1 MNQELNELNER
12 RGAEFREA
20 EDRERERA
28 AKKRKEASSQK
39 SAILQR
45 LLQKRQR
52 SKPP

>member
-1 MNQELNELNER
+1 MNET

-28 AKKRKEASSQK
+28 AKKRKEVSGHK
-39 SAILQR
+39 NAILQR

-52 SKPP
+52 LKAP